1 MIKNFIYI
9 FIILFSVSS
18 KCLPNCILPS
28 APNKKPIKPKIP
40 NCINQS
46 LGTHS
51 CGEKEIQNYYDTI
64 DDFNLSIENYA
75 NKLETYLEKANKYV
89 NCEIK
94 KLNSE

>member
-9 FIILFSVSS
+9 FIILLSVSS
-18 KCLPNCILPS
+18 QCLPNCIVPS

-64 DDFNLSIENYA
+64 DSFNLSIENYA